1 MWGKIGNIYL
11 FDGSMGK
18 IGNIYLFDG
27 SMKHLDGWIII
38 KPKVMNWR
46 IRKRRKPMDKTP
58 DTCSTCMLPPT
69 FLILACFQLAAF
81 RFSRVTLSH
90 YHFFFKF
97 ASFGEIF

>member
-38 KPKVMNWR
+38 SNE
-46 IRKRRKPMDKTP
+46 
-58 DTCSTCMLPPT
+58 
-69 FLILACFQLAAF
+69 LAYPQAAEA
-81 RFSRVTLSH
+81 H
-90 YHFFFKF
+90 
-97 ASFGEIF
+97 G